1 MKYAF
6 SLINWL
12 TFGYAGPVPC
22 LKGPYERFLKL
33 ATRGPSLFSGRNG
46 KIAPVGATVPRE
58 RWILVCGP
66 NFLKYF
72 GLCFISFAIKPPG
85 DWVHFMVKMG
95 KLLLWAL
102 QCLDRAELWF
112 GVCEPNFQK
121 YYGFCFMSFALK
133 PPGGRAHFVVKMG
146 SSLLCTAIFRCT
158 KKSKQVPKTCDIPF
172 SSENRALKLQFSTH
186 CKVPEHLWDN

>member
-1 MKYAF
+1 MRSS
-6 SLINWL
+6 SLRSWRVLLVWSIDP
-12 TFGYAGPVPC
+12 TFGYVGPVPC
-22 LKGPYERFLKL
+22 PKGPNKWFLKL

-46 KIAPVGATVPRE
+46 KIAPVGATVPQE
-58 RWILVCGP
+58 SWILVCGS

-85 DWVHFMVKMG
+85 DWVQFLVKMG

-133 PPGGRAHFVVKMG
+133 PLGGRVHFVVKMG
-146 SSLLCTAIFRCT
+146 SSLLWLLQCLKTELKIDVCVWFS
-158 KKSKQVPKTCDIPF
+158 KS
-172 SSENRALKLQFSTH
+172 L
-186 CKVPEHLWDN
+186 